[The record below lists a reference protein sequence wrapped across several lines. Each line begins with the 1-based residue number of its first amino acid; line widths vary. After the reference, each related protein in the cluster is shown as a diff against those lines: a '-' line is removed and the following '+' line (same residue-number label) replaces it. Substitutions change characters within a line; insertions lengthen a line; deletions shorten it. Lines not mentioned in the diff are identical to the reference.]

1 MFKLVYCLARR
12 VDVAPERF
20 HRYWLEQHGPKV
32 RERRAALKARKYIQS
47 HTFEPE
53 LNQLLQDSRGM
64 QPPYDGITE
73 VWWNSVDD
81 LKAALA
87 TAEGARA
94 MKELLDDES
103 TFIDFANSRLF
114 CTKEHLIFE

>member
-1 MFKLVYCLARR
+1 
-12 VDVAPERF
+12 
-20 HRYWLEQHGPKV
+20 
-32 RERRAALKARKYIQS
+32 
-47 HTFEPE
+47 
-53 LNQLLQDSRGM
+53 M

-73 VWWNSVDD
+73 VWWDRVDD

-103 TFIDFANSRLF
+103 TFIDFAHSRLF
-114 CTKEHLIFE
+114 CTQEHLIFE